1 MKGNEAQG
9 SIEQSVG
16 GNTGEQQRTLEQSKA
31 LRSRA
36 RTLETVKGNNGEKET
51 VVVTQLSCFGG
62 ENFGGC
68 EVRAWER
75 RGGLDVAETRQK
87 GGHAGNSSNP
97 KAGSRVQ

>member
-9 SIEQSVG
+9 SIGQRVG

-31 LRSRA
+31 LRSGDQ
-36 RTLETVKGNNGEKET
+36 TLETARGNNGEKET
-51 VVVTQLSCFGG
+51 VVVTQLSCFRG

-75 RGGLDVAETRQK
+75 RGGLDVAVTR
-87 GGHAGNSSNP
+87 
-97 KAGSRVQ
+97 